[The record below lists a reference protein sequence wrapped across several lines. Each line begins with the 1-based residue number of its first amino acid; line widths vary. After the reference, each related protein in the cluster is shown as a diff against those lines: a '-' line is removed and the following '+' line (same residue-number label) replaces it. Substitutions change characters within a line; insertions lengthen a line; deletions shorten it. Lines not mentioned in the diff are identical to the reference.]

1 MEPHIT
7 EAEARSNIAAM
18 ELIMAIEGS
27 PDERRRQGIVG
38 RSDPGNTR
46 HSKRLGCDE
55 TVARAMARRYEADTE
70 ARARA
75 DQFCL
80 FEL

>member
-1 MEPHIT
+1 MSFDEQLHRAAFDLARAGHSWR
-7 EAEARSNIAAM
+7 EVGAE
-18 ELIMAIEGS
+18 
-27 PDERRRQGIVG
+27 
-38 RSDPGNTR
+38 
-46 HSKRLGCDE
+46 LGCDE

-75 DQFCL
+75 DQFSL